1 MNQIQKKDGVPVRA
15 GDSKDVLEQ
24 SVSGY
29 RDGIERK
36 ARTYKSEAH
45 RDEEKGDGVRCF
57 SHRGSSLKRYARV
70 ISPPHSLAHVHLI
83 CT

>member
-1 MNQIQKKDGVPVRA
+1 MNQIQKKDWVPVRA

-36 ARTYKSEAH
+36 SE
-45 RDEEKGDGVRCF
+45 DLQE
-57 SHRGSSLKRYARV
+57 
-70 ISPPHSLAHVHLI
+70 
-83 CT
+83 